1 MKVYRRIEEIDIQK
15 PTVLSVG
22 SFDGIHLGHQQIL
35 NELSKQSQD
44 CNCLEV
50 LVTFHPHP
58 EIVVGSYDQRNIEL
72 LTTLE
77 EKIQILERL
86 ELPVLLVI
94 PFTKEFS
101 QMSYQDF
108 IKDILVNRLNIEK
121 IVIGHDHAFGRN
133 REGRSEQLKNMGKQY
148 RFDVSVMKPFLVNG
162 SIVNSTKIRKII
174 YNGDMESAYSLLGR
188 PYSIVGTVEK
198 GSNRGK
204 GIVGY
209 PTANI
214 RPTDPYK
221 LIPKKGVYAVD
232 VILHNKKYKGMMN
245 IGHRPTF
252 NFDPLTLEVHIFNFF
267 GYIYGEKLEVI
278 FKKFIR
284 DEKKF
289 NNADELK
296 DQILKDKKVCLNL

>member
-58 EIVVGSYDQRNIEL
+58 KIVVGSHNRQNIEL

-101 QMSYQDF
+101 QISYQDF
-108 IKDILVNRLNIEK
+108 VKNILVNRLNIEK

-133 REGRSEQLKNMGKQY
+133 REGHSEQLKNMGKQY

-162 SIVNSTKIRKII
+162 AIVNSTKIRKII
-174 YNGDMESAYSLLGR
+174 SNGEVASAHSLLGR

-204 GIVGY
+204 SIGY

-221 LIPKKGVYAVD
+221 LIPKRGVYAVD
-232 VILHNKKYKGMMN
+232 VILHNKKYKGMTN
-245 IGHRPTF
+245 IGNRPTF
-252 NFDPLTLEVHIFNFF
+252 NFDPLTLEVHIFNFS

-284 DEKKF
+284 DEKKY
-289 NNADELK
+289 NNAEELK
-296 DQILKDKKVCLNL
+296 DQIVKDKKVCLNL

>member
-1 MKVYRRIEEIDIQK
+1 MKVYRRIEEIDIQR

-58 EIVVGSYDQRNIEL
+58 KIVVGSYDRRNIEL

-86 ELPVLLVI
+86 ELPVLLVL

-108 IKDILVNRLNIEK
+108 VKNILVNRLNIEK
-121 IVIGHDHAFGRN
+121 IVIGNDHAFGRN
-133 REGRSEQLKNMGKQY
+133 REGHSEQLKNMGKQY

-162 SIVNSTKIRKII
+162 AIVNSTKIRKII
-174 YNGDMESAYSLLGR
+174 SNGDMDSAHNLLGR

-198 GSNRGK
+198 GSDRGK
-204 GIVGY
+204 SIGF

-214 RPTDPYK
+214 RSTDPYK

-232 VILHNKKYKGMMN
+232 VILHNKKYQGMMN
-245 IGHRPTF
+245 IGNRPTF
-252 NFDPLTLEVHIFNFF
+252 NFDPLTLEVHIFNFS
-267 GYIYGEKLEVI
+267 GHIYGEKLEVI

-284 DEKKF
+284 EEKKY
-289 NNADELK
+289 NNAEELK
-296 DQILKDKKVCLNL
+296 DQILKDKEVCLNL